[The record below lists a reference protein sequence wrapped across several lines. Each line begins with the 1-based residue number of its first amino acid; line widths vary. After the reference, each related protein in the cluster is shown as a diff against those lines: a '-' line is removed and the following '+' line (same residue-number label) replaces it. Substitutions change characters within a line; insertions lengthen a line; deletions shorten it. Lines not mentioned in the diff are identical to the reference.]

1 MSSYRPVFI
10 LLVVLLVALIITS
23 AFSSS
28 VLIDSL
34 YGSSTPRKNITIT
47 FLKAKV
53 IYTQDPS
60 HLSKLSFSF
69 AVKPSTDSPRTIFY
83 PKFAMAHNILN
94 IRSGSIINFPGDT
107 ILHTKSNKDLD
118 IRINADDYSFVSHTG
133 SGDRHL
139 TMQLDRKYN
148 NANNFGAGIH
158 TETATFT
165 REGSE
170 TLLIAYRISVG

>member
-1 MSSYRPVFI
+1 MSSYKPVFI
-10 LLVVLLVALIITS
+10 LLVVLLAALIITS

-69 AVKPSTDSPRTIFY
+69 AVKPYTDSPRTIFY
-83 PKFAMAHNILN
+83 PKAGPNILN

-118 IRINADDYSFVSHTG
+118 IRIIVDDYSFVSHTG

-148 NANNFGAGIH
+148 TANNFGAGIH
-158 TETATFT
+158 TEIATFT

-170 TLLIAYRISVG
+170 TLLIAYRIGIG